1 MATKYTYNEK
11 RKEWYTLVYDGTLT
25 ATGEKHRKRISSKKS
40 SKDLE
45 RKVQAFKE
53 SLENTAVSGITLGE
67 YADKWIDLYK
77 SNTEINTRLMYEN
90 ALHYFVPI
98 YDVKLSDLT
107 RSHFQ
112 QIINLNQD
120 HPRTCVIIAQTFRQ
134 VIKSAMLDGL
144 ISDKASRMIT
154 TDITL
159 PKQVKR
165 DKKPLTAQETDAL
178 LNAPL
183 DPLKR
188 AFVTVLYY
196 CGLRKGEALALTP
209 ADFDFKNNTVTV
221 NKVIVINK
229 NTPVLKPYPKSDNG
243 VRVVPLCKAASDVL
257 SDYVANCTATLFP
270 SANSPYMTSSAYK
283 SMWGN
288 ICMECNK
295 YLGYNPNAKKNKTPK
310 PLTELTAHRLRH
322 NFCTLLCYQ
331 VPRISTKTIARLLG
345 DTEKMVLDVYSHILE
360 EKEDITGALESAFGS
375 DQNNL

>member
-25 ATGEKHRKRISSKKS
+25 PTGEKHRKRISSKKS

-53 SLENTAVSGITLGE
+53 SLETTAVSSITLGE
-67 YADKWIDLYK
+67 YAAQWLDLYK
-77 SNTEINTRLMYEN
+77 SNAEINTRLIYEN
-90 ALHYFVPI
+90 ALHYLNPI

-120 HPRTCVIIAQTFRQ
+120 HARTCVIISQTFKQ
-134 VIKSAMLDGL
+134 ILKSAMLDGL
-144 ISDKASRMIT
+144 ITDKARNMIVS
-154 TDITL
+154 DISL
-159 PKQVKR
+159 PKRVKK
-165 DKKPLTAQETDAL
+165 DKQPLSDIETDAL

-183 DPLKR
+183 DPVKR
-188 AFVTVLYY
+188 AFITLLYY
-196 CGLRKGEALALTP
+196 CGLRKGETLALTP
-209 ADFDFKNNTVTV
+209 SDFDFINNTVSI

-229 NTPVLKPYPKSDNG
+229 NTPVLKPYPKTDNG
-243 VRVVPLCKAASDVL
+243 IRVVPLCKPAVDIL
-257 SDYVANCTATLFP
+257 KDYVANCTATLFP
-270 SANSPYMTSSAYK
+270 SANSLYMTSSAYK

-295 YLGYNPNAKKNKTPK
+295 YLGYNPNAKKNKMPK

-322 NFCTLLCYQ
+322 NYCTLLCYQ

-360 EKEDITGALESAFGS
+360 DKEDITGALNAAFGVN
-375 DQNNL
+375 QNNL